1 MAIKK
6 SRIFLYLRFLILFL
20 AKRQPH
26 KPAMTKSWGDST
38 FFFFFTV
45 RLRSIP
51 YSFIFLT
58 VKVLLSYDA
67 LFTHNFGSFQSRTF

>member
-1 MAIKK
+1 MAMKQ

-38 FFFFFTV
+38 FFFFYGKAPLHPLLF
-45 RLRSIP
+45 
-51 YSFIFLT
+51 YIFD
-58 VKVLLSYDA
+58 S
-67 LFTHNFGSFQSRTF
+67 